1 MVTPR
6 YGPDVVGGAEALARA
21 LALRAT
27 GPDIEVEVA
36 TTCAVDHQTWENV
49 LPAGADRDEDVL
61 VRRFPVSAG
70 DSRRHAR
77 LATRLMR
84 GGRLSYAEELEL
96 LATSVWSR
104 RLHRFVLEHAD
115 DYDLVVCTPY
125 LFGVPFWA
133 AQAAPGRTV
142 LIPCLHDEP
151 QAHLRVVRSLI
162 GRVRGCLFNSPGE
175 QRLAER
181 IYGPQRG
188 GVVGM
193 GFDPPPVPARE
204 GFAAR
209 HGLGRYV
216 LYAGRIEEAKRVNVL
231 AAHVARYRR
240 ERRSDVTL
248 ALIGRG
254 PWRPRAQDVDAVR
267 PIGFVDEQEKRSA
280 YAGAVALVNPS
291 ELESLSIVLL
301 EAWLEGTPAIVAGT
315 SDVLSEHVARSG
327 GGLTFEDY
335 PGFAAALDT
344 LLDDPAAARAMG
356 AAGRSYVEEEY
367 SWSAVGARF
376 RETVGAL
383 IAAA

>member
-1 MVTPR
+1 MVVPR
-6 YGPDVVGGAEALARA
+6 FGPGVVGGAEALARA
-21 LALRAT
+21 LAHRAT
-27 GPDIEVEVA
+27 GPDIAVEVA

-49 LPAGADRDEDVL
+49 LPEGAQADGDVQ
-61 VRRFPVSAG
+61 VHRFPVSAG
-70 DSRRHAR
+70 DTRRHAR
-77 LATRLMR
+77 LAGRLMR

-104 RLHRFVLEHAD
+104 RLHRFVLERAE

-133 AQAAPGRTV
+133 AQAAPARTA

-175 QRLAER
+175 RRLAER

-193 GFDPPPVPARE
+193 GFDPPPGPARD

-216 LYAGRIEEAKRVNVL
+216 LYAGRIEEAKRVDVL
-231 AAHVARYRR
+231 AAHVARYRK

-267 PIGFVDEQEKRSA
+267 PIGFVDEDEKRSA

-315 SDVLSEHVARSG
+315 SDVLNEHVERSG
-327 GGLTFEDY
+327 GGLAFRDY
-335 PGFAAALDT
+335 EGFAAALDT
-344 LLDDPAAARAMG
+344 MLGDRAAARSMG
-356 AAGRSYVEEEY
+356 EAGRRYVEEEY

-376 RETVGAL
+376 RETVAAL
-383 IAAA
+383 AAG

>member
-6 YGPDVVGGAEALARA
+6 FGPDVVGGAEALARA

-27 GPDIEVEVA
+27 GPDIAVEVA
-36 TTCAVDHQTWENV
+36 TTCALDHQTWENV
-49 LPAGADRDEDVL
+49 LPEGAAPDADVL

-70 DSRRHAR
+70 DSRRHSR
-77 LATRLMR
+77 LAVRLMR

-115 DYDLVVCTPY
+115 EYDLVVCTPY

-133 AQAAPGRTV
+133 AQAAPARTV

-193 GFDPPPVPARE
+193 GFDPPAGPAAE
-204 GFAAR
+204 GFARR

-216 LYAGRIEEAKRVNVL
+216 LYAGRIEEAKRVDVL
-231 AAHVARYRR
+231 SAHMARYRR
-240 ERRSDVTL
+240 ERRSDVAL

-254 PWRPRAQDVDAVR
+254 PWRPRAGDADAVHV
-267 PIGFVDEQEKRSA
+267 IGFVDEEEKRSA
-280 YAGAVALVNPS
+280 YAGAVALANPS

-301 EAWLEGTPAIVAGT
+301 EAWLEGTPALVAGT
-315 SDVLSEHVARSG
+315 SDVLREHVARSG
-327 GGLTFEDY
+327 GGLTFDDY
-335 PGFAAALDT
+335 AGFAASLDT
-344 LLDDPAAARAMG
+344 LLGDPAAARAMG
-356 AAGRSYVEEEY
+356 AAGRAYVEAEY

-383 IAAA
+383 AAA

>member
-1 MVTPR
+1 MVVPR
-6 YGPDVVGGAEALARA
+6 FGPGVVGGAEALARA
-21 LALRAT
+21 LAHRAT
-27 GPDIEVEVA
+27 GPDISVEVA
-36 TTCAVDHQTWENV
+36 TTCALDHQTWENV
-49 LPAGADRDEDVL
+49 LPAGTEEDGDVL
-61 VRRFPVSAG
+61 VNRFPVSAG

-77 LATRLMR
+77 LSGRLMR
-84 GGRLSYAEELEL
+84 GGRLSYTEELEL

-104 RLHRFVLEHAD
+104 RLHRFVLERAD

-133 AQAAPGRTV
+133 AQAAPARTA

-193 GFDPPPVPARE
+193 GFDPPTEPARE

-216 LYAGRIEEAKRVNVL
+216 LYAGRIEEAKRVDVL

-267 PIGFVDEQEKRSA
+267 PIGFVDEEEKRAA

-315 SDVLSEHVARSG
+315 SDVLAEHVTRSG
-327 GGLTFEDY
+327 GGRAFRDY
-335 PGFAAALDT
+335 ESFAAAMDT
-344 LLDDPAAARAMG
+344 MLGDPAAAREMG
-356 AAGRSYVEEEY
+356 AAGRRYVEEEY

-376 RETVGAL
+376 RQTVGAL
-383 IAAA
+383 VSAG

>member
-6 YGPDVVGGAEALARA
+6 FGPDVVGGAEALTRA
-21 LALRAT
+21 LALRAA

-36 TTCAVDHQTWENV
+36 TTCALDHQTWENV
-49 LPAGADRDEDVL
+49 LRPGTDRDGDVI

-70 DSRRHAR
+70 DSRQHAR
-77 LATRLMR
+77 LAVRLMR

-115 DYDLVVCTPY
+115 DYDLVVCSPY

-133 AQAAPGRTV
+133 AQAAPSRTV

-151 QAHLRVVRSLI
+151 QAHLRVVRALI
-162 GRVRGCLFNSPGE
+162 GQVRGCLFNSTGE

-193 GFDPPPVPARE
+193 GFDPPTAPARG

-216 LYAGRIEEAKRVNVL
+216 LYAGRIEEAKRVDVL
-231 AAHVARYRR
+231 AAHIARYRR
-240 ERRSDVTL
+240 ERRCDVSL

-254 PWRPRAQDVDAVR
+254 PWRPRAQAADAVHA
-267 PIGFVDEQEKRSA
+267 IGFVDESEKRSA
-280 YAGAVALVNPS
+280 YAGAVALANPS

-301 EAWLEGTPAIVAGT
+301 EAWLEGTPAIVAGG
-315 SDVLSEHVARSG
+315 SDVLREHVSRSG

-335 PGFAAALDT
+335 PTFGTALDT
-344 LLDDPAAARAMG
+344 MLGDPAAAERMG
-356 AAGRSYVEEEY
+356 AAGRAYVEEEY

-376 RETVGAL
+376 RETIGTL
-383 IAAA
+383 AAA

>member
-6 YGPDVVGGAEALARA
+6 FGPDVVGGAEALARA

-36 TTCAVDHQTWENV
+36 TTCALDHQTWENV
-49 LPAGADRDEDVL
+49 LPEGSDHDGDVL

-70 DSRRHAR
+70 DSRQHAR
-77 LATRLMR
+77 LAVRLMR

-133 AQAAPGRTV
+133 AQAAPARTV

-175 QRLAER
+175 RRLAER

-193 GFDPPPVPARE
+193 GFDPPAGPARE

-216 LYAGRIEEAKRVNVL
+216 LYAGRIEEAKRVDVL
-231 AAHVARYRR
+231 STHMARYRR
-240 ERRSDVTL
+240 ERRSDVSL

-254 PWRPRAQDVDAVR
+254 PWRPRAKDADTVHA
-267 PIGFVDEQEKRSA
+267 IGFVNEQEKRSA
-280 YAGAVALVNPS
+280 YAGAIALANPS

-301 EAWLEGTPAIVAGT
+301 EAWLEGTPALVAGT
-315 SDVLSEHVARSG
+315 SDVLREHVERSSG
-327 GGLTFEDY
+327 GLAFEDY
-335 PGFAAALDT
+335 ASFAGALDT
-344 LLDDPAAARAMG
+344 LLDDPDAARAMG
-356 AAGRSYVEEEY
+356 AAGRRYVEEEY

-383 IAAA
+383 TAGG